1 MPDRRALSTARLLL
15 ARAWAR
21 TGLLATAAV
30 TVASAAAT
38 VSLVLVWLAR
48 SVEMAGDPPPPG
60 VEPAVVQAQV
70 ETGAVALA
78 SAAPALVLLIAI
90 LAGTG
95 VAQLARLI
103 AAAREHETAAI
114 RGRGFSSPQAWAADA
129 LEGMVV
135 AVVGALV
142 GVAVS
147 AAVLVVLGTS
157 PAAVPA
163 QWPWIL
169 ATTVILAVVFVVA
182 LRRGEKRS
190 GSARG
195 ARATTAAAV
204 VIVLLAAG
212 LVVWQLPLARGS
224 GFDPIVAI
232 APAVMLMTA
241 ALLALA
247 VFGAG
252 SAALAGPAARGRS
265 LVPGYPARQVAR
277 RLQIYAVAVMLVAL
291 TSAQAVFA
299 SAYAGSWQAM
309 TDDSAAVRA
318 GADLR
323 VDLEPQSASP
333 SDVADAA
340 AVTGVDAAAPALETP
355 IEIGSTEAQLV
366 SVPAEMIAPVVT
378 PAGGLIDKEALI
390 AAADPAS
397 GAVESDPV
405 PLGAQ
410 ATGIRVTAT
419 VDAQAG
425 NPASLGLVAVVL
437 DATGTPTAVQ
447 LDGAVETDAGT
458 PAYAGEGALPAG
470 TAPWRL
476 LAIAAGL
483 GPSIAGVDITV
494 TLDTVEAVGAEPL
507 DVAGSAT
514 LGAGGD
520 LDAVV
525 WLADGGVLAEAD
537 PAADADADAPP
548 VEAVVT
554 DALASRLG
562 IGVGD
567 PVEFRYAGTGRQG
580 AATVSS
586 VVEAVPGAATPL
598 ALFVPMETLL
608 TSQLQRGTSIVPPN
622 AVWATGELTADD
634 ELSAVLGD
642 RPVTTAA
649 PGVAADVVG
658 ALVGGWWIAT
668 IGSIALSLV
677 AAFGIVQTL
686 AIARRRE
693 LGVLRALGV
702 TPARQ
707 ARMRAGELGGV
718 FAAALA
724 LGAGAGVLVAW
735 LVVPALVRAVTPGI
749 LPLASGL
756 TFSWLPLAIG
766 LVALAAGLAVVV
778 TASAIGTHRA
788 ARGATVG
795 EESR

>member
-1 MPDRRALSTARLLL
+1 MSDRRALSTARLLV
-15 ARAWAR
+15 ARAHAR
-21 TGLLATAAV
+21 TGLLATAAI
-30 TVASAAAT
+30 TIAAAAAT

-48 SVEMAGDPPPPG
+48 SVETAGDPPPPG
-60 VEPAVVQAQV
+60 VDTEVVQAQV
-70 ETGAVALA
+70 DAGALALA
-78 SAAPALVLLIAI
+78 SAAPALVLLIAL

-95 VAQLARLI
+95 VAQLARLL

-114 RGRGFSSPQAWAADA
+114 RGRGLSRPQAWAADA
-129 LEGMVV
+129 IEG
-135 AVVGALV
+135 AILAAAGGVVGIAL
-142 GVAVS
+142 S
-147 AAVLVVLGTS
+147 AAVLAVLGAS
-157 PAAVPA
+157 PAAAPA

-182 LRRGEKRS
+182 LRRGETRS

-204 VIVLLAAG
+204 AIVLLAAG
-212 LVVWQLPLARGS
+212 LVVWQLPLARGR

-277 RLQIYAVAVMLVAL
+277 RLQIYAVAVLLVAL

-333 SDVADAA
+333 ADIADAA
-340 AVTGVDAAAPALETP
+340 DVAGVDAAAPALVTS

-366 SVPAEMIAPVVT
+366 AVPSEMIGPVVT

-390 AAADPAS
+390 TAAEPAS
-397 GAVESDPV
+397 GAVQSDPV

-425 NPASLGLVAVVL
+425 SPASLGLVALVL
-437 DATGTPTAVQ
+437 DATGTPAAVR

-458 PAYAGEGALPAG
+458 MAYAGEAALPAG

-494 TLDTVEAVGAEPL
+494 ALDSVEAVGAEPL
-507 DVAGSAT
+507 DLAGSAT
-514 LGAGGD
+514 LGGGGD

-537 PAADADADAPP
+537 TDSDADAPS
-548 VEAVVT
+548 VRAVVT
-554 DALASRLG
+554 EALASRLG

-586 VVEAVPGAATPL
+586 VVDAVPGAATPL

-622 AVWATGELTADD
+622 AVWATGELAADD
-634 ELSAVLGD
+634 ELSATLGD

-702 TPARQ
+702 TPASQ

-718 FAAALA
+718 FAAALV
-724 LGAGAGVLVAW
+724 LGGAAGVLVAW

-749 LPLASGL
+749 LPLATGL
-756 TFSWLPLAIG
+756 SFSWIPLA
-766 LVALAAGLAVVV
+766 VALAVLAAGLAVVV
-778 TASAIGTHRA
+778 TAAAAGTRAA